1 VEEKSV
7 RVGLVLGAGGVVG
20 QAFHAGVLAALEH
33 DLGWDAR
40 TADVIVGTSAGSVS
54 AAALRMGVPSLDLA
68 AATAAIEP
76 SEEGRHFLEALDL
89 HDTVFPTF
97 DLRHTLRP
105 WHLPS
110 PRLLARIARRPWAF
124 RPTVAALT
132 LVPPGWVDLAA
143 MAAGVLPLLGESWP
157 DGLRI
162 CAARADTGARV
173 VIGRPGAPPAALH
186 EAVSA
191 SCAIPGYFRPME
203 IGGVSYFDGGVHS
216 PTNADCLRDEALD
229 LVIVSSPMS
238 AAGGRALTPDAALRW
253 SSHRRLRRELA
264 RLRAGGTKVVTF
276 EPSGRVLA
284 TMGLNAMASDRSD
297 RVMRAA
303 FFSAGKHALRPEVA
317 AALAPIAGRPSRAQ
331 VPDHA
336 DAA

>member
-1 VEEKSV
+1 VTERPL

-20 QAFHAGVLAALEH
+20 QAFHAGVLAALQQ

-40 TADVIVGTSAGSVS
+40 SADLIVGTSAGSIS

-76 SEEGRHFLEALDL
+76 TEEGRRFLEALDL
-89 HDTVFPTF
+89 HGTVFPSF
-97 DLRHTLRP
+97 DLRRSLRP

-132 LVPPGWVDLAA
+132 LVPPGWVDLAV
-143 MAAGVLPLLGESWP
+143 MAEGVAPLLGERWP

-173 VIGRPGAPPAALH
+173 VFGRPGAPTAALH

-191 SCAIPGYFRPME
+191 SCAIPGYFCPVE
-203 IGGVSYFDGGVHS
+203 IDGRSYFDGGVHS
-216 PTNADCLRDEALD
+216 PTNADCLRHEDLD

-253 SSHRRLRRELA
+253 SSHRRLQREIA
-264 RLRAGGTKVVTF
+264 RLRAGGTTVVAF
-276 EPSGRVLA
+276 EPAGRVLA

-303 FFSAGKHALRPEVA
+303 FFGAGKHALRPEVA
-317 AALAPIAGRPSRAQ
+317 AALAPIAQRPNRSRAPQ
-331 VPDHA
+331 RA